1 MTIKARRVALVAAAI
16 AANLILN
23 SCSTGPPAPQKGS
36 PAFHWQGA
44 KESWAKGDY
53 LKTIENLEIV
63 VKTENEFTARAR
75 PWLLVVASGMAK
87 GYIDLAEHFEGGG
100 RLNKSDP
107 VVFRKQVSNAR
118 GSANNLALR
127 FAEVFAEFEK
137 AKDEDVLLAFPFPTG
152 SPSRPAVMTKIGN
165 GILPTQMD
173 IDAAEKGAVQRGVV
187 LTTCRAAGTPD
198 DAAKVQ
204 AVFRAGEVKVPHAAF
219 TMAMAYAMHEHAQ
232 LFSRNKLDQPERLKI
247 FCERAQAALKSLPES
262 KETKELNGKIQAT
275 LKKAK
280 A

>member
-1 MTIKARRVALVAAAI
+1 MTTKASRIAFAAAI
-16 AANLILN
+16 AANSILI
-23 SCSTGPPAPQKGS
+23 SCSSGPTPPQKGS
-36 PAFHWQGA
+36 PAFHWQAAREMWG
-44 KESWAKGDY
+44 SGDY
-53 LKTIENLEIV
+53 AKTIENLDTVIR
-63 VKTENEFTARAR
+63 TENEFTTRAR
-75 PWLLVVASGMAK
+75 PWLLVAASGMAN

-100 RLNKSDP
+100 RVNKSDP

-118 GSANNLALR
+118 GAANRLALR

-137 AKDEDVLLAFPFPTG
+137 AKEEDVLLAFAFPTG
-152 SPSRPAVMTKIGN
+152 SPSRPAVMSKIGN
-165 GILPTQMD
+165 GMLPTQAD

-187 LTTCRAAGTPD
+187 LATCRASGTPD

-204 AVFRAGEVKVPHAAF
+204 AVFRAGEVKVPHAVF
-219 TMAMAYAMHEHAQ
+219 TLAMAHALHEHAQ

-247 FCERAQAALKSLPES
+247 FCERAQAALKTLPES
-262 KETKELNGKIQAT
+262 KETKDLNGKIQAT